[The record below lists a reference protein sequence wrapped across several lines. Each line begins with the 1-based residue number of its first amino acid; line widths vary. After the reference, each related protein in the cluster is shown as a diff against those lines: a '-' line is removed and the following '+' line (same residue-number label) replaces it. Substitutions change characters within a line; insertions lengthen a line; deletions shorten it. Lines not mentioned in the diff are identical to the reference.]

1 MMRNHLSVI
10 FLPTNKCNVNCEYCF
25 EDKTADRMSLDQ
37 LSTVIGKTP
46 GFHGRKQYLFSH
58 TPLAGRR
65 DYDDARRVVRAG
77 P

>member
-37 LSTVIGKTP
+37 LSTVTVKLLDFMDESSISSLTL
-46 GFHGRKQYLFSH
+46 HWQE
-58 TPLAGRR
+58 
-65 DYDDARRVVRAG
+65 ARL
-77 P
+77 